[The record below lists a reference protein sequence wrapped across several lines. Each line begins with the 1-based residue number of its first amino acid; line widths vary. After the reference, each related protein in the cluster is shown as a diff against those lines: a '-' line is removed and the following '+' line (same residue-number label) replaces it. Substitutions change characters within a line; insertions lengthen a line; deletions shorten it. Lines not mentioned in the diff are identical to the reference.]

1 MGPVMERSSG
11 SRMFPAPQMGL
22 GGRNGQILGDKTDVR
37 VNGRF
42 GAPESPATRLKG
54 AGNTAWGNAPGSDT
68 AERVEPCKGE
78 VMEVQSDGYG
88 APSGLDRFRTIFSRG
103 VAPGFITSAFQA
115 EIPGG
120 CAGLYY
126 PPPFGRRPPPL
137 RREPES
143 PLSNPPLSI
152 RTRLAEF
159 LRYANS
165 IPHIPFIKGDFVA
178 FQKLTELFL
187 KGFLSM
193 MLLLRFDVF
202 NDLGHAGLAD

>member
-42 GAPESPATRLKG
+42 GAPESLATRLKG
-54 AGNTAWGNAPGSDT
+54 AGNTAWGNAPGKDT

-103 VAPGFITSAFQA
+103 VAPGSITSAFQA
-115 EIPGG
+115 GG
-120 CAGLYY
+120 VHHSGRGGTIHAVAGAPCGLRLSGGSLWA
-126 PPPFGRRPPPL
+126 FRRG
-137 RREPES
+137 
-143 PLSNPPLSI
+143 
-152 RTRLAEF
+152 
-159 LRYANS
+159 NS
-165 IPHIPFIKGDFVA
+165 ARNVA
-178 FQKLTELFL
+178 ST
-187 KGFLSM
+187 
-193 MLLLRFDVF
+193 
-202 NDLGHAGLAD
+202 